1 MSDPRQSLGK
11 AGEEFAERYL
21 KRQGY
26 AIVERNYRCP
36 LGEIDLIALDKRA
49 VVFVEVKTRR
59 VDTSGAPLESVN
71 GAKQRRLKRAALY
84 YLSSHH
90 LHGRDVQFDVV
101 GISLRS
107 DPPAVRHVRHAFDFS
122 GP

>member
-1 MSDPRQSLGK
+1 MGK
-11 AGEEFAERYL
+11 AGEDLAERYL

-36 LGEIDLIALDKRA
+36 LGEIDLIALNKRV

-71 GAKQRRLKRAALY
+71 AVKQRRLKRAALH
-84 YLSSHH
+84 YLNKHR
-90 LHGRDVQFDVV
+90 LHDRDIQFDVV

-107 DPPAVRHVRHAFDFS
+107 DPPAVQHIRHAFDFS
-122 GP
+122 EP

>member
-1 MSDPRQSLGK
+1 MGDGRKSLGK
-11 AGEEFAERYL
+11 AGEELAERYL

-36 LGEIDLIALDKRA
+36 VGEIDLIALNRRT

-59 VDTSGAPLESVN
+59 VDTAGAPLESVN
-71 GAKQRRLKRAALY
+71 AAKQRRLKRAALY
-84 YLSSHH
+84 YLSQRH

-107 DPPAVRHVRHAFDFS
+107 DPPAVQHVRHAFDFS
-122 GP
+122 EP

>member
-1 MSDPRQSLGK
+1 MGDERKSLGK
-11 AGEEFAERYL
+11 AGEDLAERYL

-36 LGEIDLIALDKRA
+36 LGEIDLIALNKRV

-71 GAKQRRLKRAALY
+71 AVKQRRLKRTALH
-84 YLSSHH
+84 YLNKHR
-90 LHGRDVQFDVV
+90 LHDRDVQFDVV
-101 GISLRS
+101 GISMRS
-107 DPPAVRHVRHAFDFS
+107 DPPAVQHVRHAFDFS
-122 GP
+122 EP